1 MHGCFV
7 TVVVGLVTFGSFT
20 GNVGESSVV
29 HFVYQQLLN
38 LMMPRGYEDAWAYG
52 RIWPH
57 MSEIGL
63 DFFSNHPLFSN
74 KCI

>member
-1 MHGCFV
+1 MHGWLV
-7 TVVVGLVTFGSFT
+7 TVMVGLVTLGSFT

-38 LMMPRGYEDAWAYG
+38 LMMSRGYEDAWAYG
-52 RIWPH
+52 RVRPH
-57 MSEIGL
+57 MSETGL
-63 DFFSNHPLFSN
+63 DFFKNHLLFSN